1 MTSSARIIDVCT
13 TLAVPGACDSMN
25 NGGKPT
31 KTQSQYNYQ
40 ADGTPRQTIGSNGLV
55 KSIHEAQHIHD
66 TLDHKNKSTRR
77 QFSTCPVS

>member
-40 ADGTPRQTIGSNGLV
+40 ADGTPRQTIGFNGLV
-55 KSIHEAQHIHD
+55 KSIHEAQYIHD
-66 TLDHKNKSTRR
+66 TLDHKNKSTRK